1 MTGIHSGHKAK
12 VSKPRK
18 GGRTPLEKDTT
29 DQTERQP
36 LLETSSV
43 QGALDL
49 LDHIDENNP
58 FELIYLFQTKASLCY
73 GCRTKFSRET
83 EQNDLIIRHYC
94 DREYSVQG
102 KRKTKW
108 QFAYFHLRSSCVCKK
123 FPDFKKEMLKIS
135 KESKDIL
142 PQEVRQKLRAMGI
155 GI

>member
-1 MTGIHSGHKAK
+1 MTGIYSGHKAK

-73 GCRTKFSRET
+73 GCRTKFKGKEK
-83 EQNDLIIRHYC
+83 QNDNLLISI
-94 DREYSVQG
+94 
-102 KRKTKW
+102 
-108 QFAYFHLRSSCVCKK
+108 
-123 FPDFKKEMLKIS
+123 
-135 KESKDIL
+135 
-142 PQEVRQKLRAMGI
+142 
-155 GI
+155 